1 MALSGDGRFVVYS
14 AIKENPTP
22 RDQPCLYLRRLD
34 QLEGKPIAGT
44 EGGSSPFLS
53 PDDRW
58 IGFWAD
64 GKLKKVSVDGGVAL
78 GLCDVP
84 LPFGFSWGADN
95 QIVFGRG
102 TASGL
107 SRISAEGGKPEALTA
122 PDRAKDEHSHRL
134 PHCLPEG
141 KGLLFTIFR
150 DYVDM
155 QPRVAVLEPDTRKR
169 RVLLEDAADARYLAT
184 GHLAFLRHGTLMLV
198 PFDADK
204 LQTTGEAF
212 PVVENVAQAL
222 NTLQWGSD
230 TAAGQFSISASGSLI
245 FAPGGIVPDAEN
257 SLVWVDH
264 KGNAEPITHLK
275 APFFAPRL
283 APNGQR
289 IAYRTMGKRHQVWVY
304 DLNRDTNTNLTSEG
318 LANWVTWN
326 PDSKRLVFGW
336 SKAGVSNLYWQAVD
350 RSSPMEPLTSRSECN
365 QFAGSWSPDG
375 EMLAFLQR
383 DREAPFEILIINVR
397 DRTVKPFLNSPFN
410 ETYPEFSPDGRW
422 IAYGSDESGRPEVY
436 VKSSSRSGGKYQV
449 SGEGGREPLW
459 SRNGKQL
466 YYRYIPDAG
475 LGTQVWGVDVRA
487 EPAFSMSKPRL
498 LFEHPGYVVTG
509 PIRGWDISLDGTR
522 FLMVKSGENR
532 RQPVTEMILVQNWFE
547 EVKRLV
553 PAK

>member
-1 MALSGDGRFVVYS
+1 
-14 AIKENPTP
+14 
-22 RDQPCLYLRRLD
+22 
-34 QLEGKPIAGT
+34 
-44 EGGSSPFLS
+44 
-53 PDDRW
+53 
-58 IGFWAD
+58 
-64 GKLKKVSVDGGVAL
+64 
-78 GLCDVP
+78 
-84 LPFGFSWGADN
+84 
-95 QIVFGRG
+95 
-102 TASGL
+102 
-107 SRISAEGGKPEALTA
+107 
-122 PDRAKDEHSHRL
+122 
-134 PHCLPEG
+134 
-141 KGLLFTIFR
+141 
-150 DYVDM
+150 M

-350 RSSPMEPLTSRSECN
+350 KSSPIEPLTSRSEYN

-375 EMLAFLQR
+375 EMLAFVQWP
-383 DREAPFEILIINVR
+383 REISSEILIINVR
-397 DRTVKPFLNSPFN
+397 DRTVTPFLNSPSDERF
-410 ETYPEFSPDGRW
+410 PEFSPDGRW
-422 IAYGSDESGRPEVY
+422 IAYGSNESGRREVY
-436 VKSSSRSGGKYQV
+436 VKSFSGSGEKYQV
-449 SGEGGREPLW
+449 SHEGGQEPLW

-466 YYRYIPDAG
+466 YYRRLSDAG
-475 LGTQVWGVDVRA
+475 AYDLTQVWVVDVQV
-487 EPAFSMSKPRL
+487 EPAFSMSKARL
-498 LFEHPGYVVTG
+498 LFEQSGSG
-509 PIRGWDISLDGTR
+509 LSDPIRGWDISLDGTR
-522 FLMVKSGENR
+522 FLMVKVGETKP
-532 RQPVTEMILVQNWFE
+532 QPVTEMILVQNWFE
-547 EVKRLV
+547 ELKRLV
-553 PAK
+553 LAK